1 MTECEITLDTF
12 TNSLT
17 GRHRPQNLLLIGTQT
32 FATKLIALFFQ
43 VSNTAF
49 AAVTLSALYQVAA
62 DDGLCN
68 SPYFLQR
75 HPMRTQAYDKV

>member
-1 MTECEITLDTF
+1 MSHVNNGEL
-12 TNSLT
+12 S
-17 GRHRPQNLLLIGTQT
+17 RHKKRRTPSPADAIQN
-32 FATKLIALFFQ
+32 TKLCPQLPLYFQ

-75 HPMRTQAYDKV
+75 HPMRTQAYDKI

>member
-1 MTECEITLDTF
+1 MVRSGSRGWFRFSFDGFSTHSPTPTKRKRDSA
-12 TNSLT
+12 TNRL
-17 GRHRPQNLLLIGTQT
+17 
-32 FATKLIALFFQ
+32 FQ

-75 HPMRTQAYDKV
+75 HPMRTQAYDKI